1 MNITNNNINFKGF
14 YATENSYFS
23 EKQNKVID
31 DIKSKLGNRIN
42 DGDYIVSPGAI
53 IDSIDLQHFIFGLK
67 TTGAGLDKK
76 YMYEKGTDKF
86 IGSYN
91 EEHPF
96 NLEDLDVEPWKN
108 SIRKSDN
115 TWKFIAATII
125 ALGAILIG
133 NGAIKKYVK
142 NQNNNIIENIAPTV
156 KDSLNTVKKD
166 SLNLFM

>member
-1 MNITNNNINFKGF
+1 MNISNNNITFKGF
-14 YATENSYFS
+14 YGVANSNFNK
-23 EKQNKVID
+23 KQDKVID
-31 DIKSKLGNRIN
+31 DIKSKLGDRIN
-42 DGDYIVSPGAI
+42 DGDYLVSPGAI
-53 IDSIDLQHFIFGLK
+53 KDSVDLQHFVFGFK
-67 TTGAGLDKK
+67 TFGAGINKK
-76 YMYEKGTDKF
+76 YAYDKGSDKF
-86 IGSYN
+86 IGSFD

-108 SIRKSDN
+108 SIRRSDN